1 MLQTEAQ
8 VKLWLNSNSLFD
20 RDNKIFPKESL
31 LDKIKKSKI
40 QSLEESNSLECLR

>member
-20 RDNKIFPKESL
+20 RDNKIFPKEGF

-40 QSLEESNSLECLR
+40 QSLESNSSECLR